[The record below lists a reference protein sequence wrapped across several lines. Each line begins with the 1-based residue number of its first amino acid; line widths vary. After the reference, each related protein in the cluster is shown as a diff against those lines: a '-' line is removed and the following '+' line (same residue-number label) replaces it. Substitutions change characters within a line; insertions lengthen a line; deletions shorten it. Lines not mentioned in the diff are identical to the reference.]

1 MFEEKQLLIEL
12 RDEMKLIKD
21 AIFSIPKW
29 LSLTDVADDKGLSRQ
44 GLRQK
49 LINDF
54 EPEVDYQYRGAKIYI
69 ARNAVSKIKRKRSNA
84 KQ

>member
-1 MFEEKQLLIEL
+1 MFDEKQLLIEL
-12 RDEMKLIKD
+12 REEMSIIKN
-21 AIFSIPKW
+21 AIFSLPEW
-29 LSLTDVADDKGLSRQ
+29 FSLSDIADDKGFSRQ

-49 LINDF
+49 LLSDF

>member
-12 RDEMKLIKD
+12 RDEIQTIKE
-21 AIFSIPKW
+21 AVCSLPKW
-29 LSLTDVADDKGLSRQ
+29 LSLSDVADDKGFSRQ

-49 LINDF
+49 LLNDF

-69 ARNAVSKIKRKRSNA
+69 ARNAVSQIKRKRS
-84 KQ
+84 K